1 MIKCILQIFQDTG
14 YSKMSKIQAVEM
26 GKYIEE
32 YLSMRD
38 ISLIVLLLDIRHKPT
53 EDDKLMYSYILK
65 KNIPFLIICNKAD
78 KIAKTKVNEYVE
90 KIKKDLNISYSPIIP
105 YSTEKK
111 EYIEDTWDMMINL
124 MFEEQKIDKNNKL
137 TKEERDRILK

>member
-1 MIKCILQIFQDTG
+1 MIRCILWIYQDTG

-78 KIAKTKVNEYVE
+78 KIAKTKVKEYVE

-111 EYIEDTWDMMINL
+111 EYIEDTWDTMFNL
-124 MFEEQKIDKNNKL
+124 MFEE
-137 TKEERDRILK
+137 

>member
-1 MIKCILQIFQDTG
+1 MIRCILQIYQDTG

-38 ISLIVLLLDIRHKPT
+38 ISLIVLLLDIRHIPT

-78 KIAKTKVNEYVE
+78 KIAKTKVNDYVE

-105 YSTEKK
+105 FSTEKK
-111 EYIEDTWDMMINL
+111 EYIEDTWDTMFNL
-124 MFEEQKIDKNNKL
+124 IFE
-137 TKEERDRILK
+137 

>member
-1 MIKCILQIFQDTG
+1 MIKCILQTYQDTG

-38 ISLIVLLLDIRHKPT
+38 ISLIVLLLDIRHTPT

-78 KIAKTKVNEYVE
+78 KIAKTKVNDYIE

-111 EYIEDTWDMMINL
+111 EYIEDTWDTMFNL
-124 MFEEQKIDKNNKL
+124 IFE
-137 TKEERDRILK
+137 

>member
-1 MIKCILQIFQDTG
+1 MIRCILQIYQDTG

-38 ISLIVLLLDIRHKPT
+38 ISLIVLLLDIRHTPT

-65 KNIPFLIICNKAD
+65 KNIPKMI
-78 KIAKTKVNEYVE
+78 KILLKLKKWLRKL
-90 KIKKDLNISYSPIIP
+90 KIKFLVQHN
-105 YSTEKK
+105 
-111 EYIEDTWDMMINL
+111 
-124 MFEEQKIDKNNKL
+124 
-137 TKEERDRILK
+137 

>member
-1 MIKCILQIFQDTG
+1 MIRCILQTYQDTG

-38 ISLIVLLLDIRHKPT
+38 ISLIVLLLDIRHTPT

-78 KIAKTKVNEYVE
+78 KIAKTKVNDYVE

-111 EYIEDTWDMMINL
+111 EYIEDTWDTMFNL
-124 MFEEQKIDKNNKL
+124 MFEE
-137 TKEERDRILK
+137 

>member
-1 MIKCILQIFQDTG
+1 MIRCILWIYQDTG

-38 ISLIVLLLDIRHKPT
+38 ISLIVLLLDIRHTPT

-78 KIAKTKVNEYVE
+78 KIAKTKVNDYVE

-111 EYIEDTWDMMINL
+111 EYIEDTWDTMFNL
-124 MFEEQKIDKNNKL
+124 MFEE
-137 TKEERDRILK
+137 

>member
-1 MIKCILQIFQDTG
+1 MIKCILQIYQDTG

-38 ISLIVLLLDIRHKPT
+38 ISLIVLLLDIRHTPT

-78 KIAKTKVNEYVE
+78 KIAKTKVNDYVE

-111 EYIEDTWDMMINL
+111 EYIEDTWDTMFNL
-124 MFEEQKIDKNNKL
+124 IFE
-137 TKEERDRILK
+137 

>member
-1 MIKCILQIFQDTG
+1 MIKCILWIYQDTG

-38 ISLIVLLLDIRHKPT
+38 ISLIVLLLDIRHTPT

-78 KIAKTKVNEYVE
+78 KIAKTKVNDYVE

-105 YSTEKK
+105 FSTEKK
-111 EYIEDTWDMMINL
+111 EYIEDTWDTMFNL
-124 MFEEQKIDKNNKL
+124 MFEE
-137 TKEERDRILK
+137 

>member
-1 MIKCILQIFQDTG
+1 
-14 YSKMSKIQAVEM
+14 MSKIQAVEM

-38 ISLIVLLLDIRHKPT
+38 ISLIVLLLDIRHTPT

-78 KIAKTKVNEYVE
+78 KIAKTKVKEYVE
-90 KIKKDLNISYSPIIP
+90 KIKKDLNTSYSPIIP

-124 MFEEQKIDKNNKL
+124 MFEE
-137 TKEERDRILK
+137 

>member
-1 MIKCILQIFQDTG
+1 MIRCILWIYQDTG

-38 ISLIVLLLDIRHKPT
+38 ISLIVLLLDIRHTPT

-78 KIAKTKVNEYVE
+78 KIAKTKVKEYVE

-111 EYIEDTWDMMINL
+111 EYIEDTWDTMFNL
-124 MFEEQKIDKNNKL
+124 MFEE
-137 TKEERDRILK
+137 

>member
-1 MIKCILQIFQDTG
+1 MIRCILWIYQDIG

-38 ISLIVLLLDIRHKPT
+38 ISLIVLLLDIRHTPT

-78 KIAKTKVNEYVE
+78 KIAKTKVNDYVE

-111 EYIEDTWDMMINL
+111 EYIEDTWDTMFNL
-124 MFEEQKIDKNNKL
+124 IFEE
-137 TKEERDRILK
+137 

>member
-1 MIKCILQIFQDTG
+1 MIKCILEIFQDTG

-124 MFEEQKIDKNNKL
+124 MFEE
-137 TKEERDRILK
+137 

>member
-1 MIKCILQIFQDTG
+1 
-14 YSKMSKIQAVEM
+14 MSKIQAVEM

-78 KIAKTKVNEYVE
+78 KIAKTKVKEYVE
-90 KIKKDLNISYSPIIP
+90 DLIDVEELCAKYNLKISVKRL
-105 YSTEKK
+105 
-111 EYIEDTWDMMINL
+111 
-124 MFEEQKIDKNNKL
+124 
-137 TKEERDRILK
+137 

>member
-1 MIKCILQIFQDTG
+1 MIRCILWIYQDTG

-38 ISLIVLLLDIRHKPT
+38 ISLIVLLLDIRHTPT

-78 KIAKTKVNEYVE
+78 KIAKTKVNDYVE
-90 KIKKDLNISYSPIIP
+90 KIKKNLNISYSPIIP

-111 EYIEDTWDMMINL
+111 EYIEDTWDTMFNL
-124 MFEEQKIDKNNKL
+124 IFE
-137 TKEERDRILK
+137 

>member
-78 KIAKTKVNEYVE
+78 KIAKTKVKEYVE

-124 MFEEQKIDKNNKL
+124 MFEE
-137 TKEERDRILK
+137 

>member
-1 MIKCILQIFQDTG
+1 MIKCILQIYQDTG

-38 ISLIVLLLDIRHKPT
+38 ISLIVLLLDIRHTPT

-78 KIAKTKVNEYVE
+78 KIAKTKVNDYVE
-90 KIKKDLNISYSPIIP
+90 KIKKNLNISYSPIIP

-111 EYIEDTWDMMINL
+111 EYIEDTWDTMFNL
-124 MFEEQKIDKNNKL
+124 IFE
-137 TKEERDRILK
+137 

>member
-1 MIKCILQIFQDTG
+1 
-14 YSKMSKIQAVEM
+14 MSKIQAVEM

-38 ISLIVLLLDIRHKPT
+38 ISLIVLLLDIRHTPT

-78 KIAKTKVNEYVE
+78 KIAKTKVNDYVE

-111 EYIEDTWDMMINL
+111 EYIKDTWDTMFNL
-124 MFEEQKIDKNNKL
+124 IFE
-137 TKEERDRILK
+137 

>member
-1 MIKCILQIFQDTG
+1 MIRCILWIYQDTG

-38 ISLIVLLLDIRHKPT
+38 ISLIVLLLDIRHTPT

-78 KIAKTKVNEYVE
+78 KIAKTKVNDYVE

-111 EYIEDTWDMMINL
+111 EYIEDTWDTMFNL
-124 MFEEQKIDKNNKL
+124 IFEE
-137 TKEERDRILK
+137 

>member
-1 MIKCILQIFQDTG
+1 MIRCILWIYQDIG

-38 ISLIVLLLDIRHKPT
+38 ISLIVLLLDIRHTPT

-65 KNIPFLIICNKAD
+65 KNIPFLIICNKVD
-78 KIAKTKVNEYVE
+78 KIAKTKVNDYVE

-111 EYIEDTWDMMINL
+111 EYIEDTWDTMFNL
-124 MFEEQKIDKNNKL
+124 IFEE
-137 TKEERDRILK
+137 

>member
-1 MIKCILQIFQDTG
+1 
-14 YSKMSKIQAVEM
+14 MSKIQAVEM

-65 KNIPFLIICNKAD
+65 KNMPFLIICNKAD

-124 MFEEQKIDKNNKL
+124 MFEE
-137 TKEERDRILK
+137 

>member
-1 MIKCILQIFQDTG
+1 MIKCILQIYQDTG
-14 YSKMSKIQAVEM
+14 YSKMSKIQAAEM

-38 ISLIVLLLDIRHKPT
+38 ISLIVLLLDIRHTPT

-78 KIAKTKVNEYVE
+78 KIAKTKVNDYVE

-111 EYIEDTWDMMINL
+111 EYIEDTWDTMFNL
-124 MFEEQKIDKNNKL
+124 MFEE
-137 TKEERDRILK
+137 

>member
-1 MIKCILQIFQDTG
+1 MIRCILQTYQDTG

-38 ISLIVLLLDIRHKPT
+38 ISLIVLLLDIRHTPT

-111 EYIEDTWDMMINL
+111 EYIEDTWDTMFNL
-124 MFEEQKIDKNNKL
+124 MFEE
-137 TKEERDRILK
+137 

>member
-1 MIKCILQIFQDTG
+1 
-14 YSKMSKIQAVEM
+14 MSKIQAVEM

-53 EDDKLMYSYILK
+53 EDDKLMYSYILN

-78 KIAKTKVNEYVE
+78 KIAKSIVNAYVE
-90 KIKKDLNISYSPIIP
+90 KIKKDPNISYSPIIP

-124 MFEEQKIDKNNKL
+124 MFEE
-137 TKEERDRILK
+137 

>member
-1 MIKCILQIFQDTG
+1 MIRCILWIYQDTG

-38 ISLIVLLLDIRHKPT
+38 ISLIVLLLDIRHTPT

-78 KIAKTKVNEYVE
+78 KIAKTKVNDYVE

-111 EYIEDTWDMMINL
+111 EYIEDTWDTIFNL
-124 MFEEQKIDKNNKL
+124 MFEE
-137 TKEERDRILK
+137 

>member
-1 MIKCILQIFQDTG
+1 MIRCILWIYQDTG

-38 ISLIVLLLDIRHKPT
+38 ISLIVLLLDIRHTPT

-111 EYIEDTWDMMINL
+111 EYIEDTWDTMFNL
-124 MFEEQKIDKNNKL
+124 MFEE
-137 TKEERDRILK
+137 

>member
-1 MIKCILQIFQDTG
+1 
-14 YSKMSKIQAVEM
+14 MSKIQAVEM

-65 KNIPFLIICNKAD
+65 KNIPFL
-78 KIAKTKVNEYVE
+78 
-90 KIKKDLNISYSPIIP
+90 
-105 YSTEKK
+105 
-111 EYIEDTWDMMINL
+111 
-124 MFEEQKIDKNNKL
+124 
-137 TKEERDRILK
+137 

>member
-1 MIKCILQIFQDTG
+1 MIRCILWIYQDTG

-38 ISLIVLLLDIRHKPT
+38 ISLIILLLDIRHIPT

-111 EYIEDTWDMMINL
+111 EYIEDTWDTMFNL
-124 MFEEQKIDKNNKL
+124 MFEE
-137 TKEERDRILK
+137 

>member
-1 MIKCILQIFQDTG
+1 MIRCILQIYQDTG

-38 ISLIVLLLDIRHKPT
+38 ISLIVLLLDIRHTPT

-78 KIAKTKVNEYVE
+78 KIAKTKVNDYVE

-111 EYIEDTWDMMINL
+111 EYIEDTWDTMFNL
-124 MFEEQKIDKNNKL
+124 MFEE
-137 TKEERDRILK
+137 

>member
-1 MIKCILQIFQDTG
+1 
-14 YSKMSKIQAVEM
+14 MSKIQAVEM

-78 KIAKTKVNEYVE
+78 KIAKTKVKEYVE

-111 EYIEDTWDMMINL
+111 EYIEDTWDTMFNL
-124 MFEEQKIDKNNKL
+124 MFEEEKNRVNKRR
-137 TKEERDRILK
+137 KR

>member
-1 MIKCILQIFQDTG
+1 MIRCILWIYQDTG

-38 ISLIVLLLDIRHKPT
+38 ISLIVLLLDIRHTPT

-78 KIAKTKVNEYVE
+78 KIAKTKVNDYVE
-90 KIKKDLNISYSPIIP
+90 KIKKNLNISYSPIIP
-105 YSTEKK
+105 FSTEKK

-124 MFEEQKIDKNNKL
+124 KFEE
-137 TKEERDRILK
+137 

>member
-1 MIKCILQIFQDTG
+1 MIRCILWIYQDTG

-38 ISLIVLLLDIRHKPT
+38 ISLIVLLLDIRHTPT

-78 KIAKTKVNEYVE
+78 KIAKTKVNDYIE

-111 EYIEDTWDMMINL
+111 EYIKDTWDTMFNL
-124 MFEEQKIDKNNKL
+124 IFE
-137 TKEERDRILK
+137 

>member
-1 MIKCILQIFQDTG
+1 MIRCILWIYQDTG

-38 ISLIVLLLDIRHKPT
+38 ISLIVLLLDIRHTPT

-78 KIAKTKVNEYVE
+78 KIAKTKVNDYVE

-111 EYIEDTWDMMINL
+111 EYIEDTWDTMFNL
-124 MFEEQKIDKNNKL
+124 IFE
-137 TKEERDRILK
+137 